1 MMGVRCEKC
10 GHENDAK
17 FHFCGMCGEP
27 LPSVPWQKED
37 TSDGLEPPSNL
48 PSSVLFPPTGELDT
62 ADRAAYLLS
71 DEEEDHPRHT
81 GRLYLALVLLIIS
94 LVLLAIHWRQ
104 YAHGW
109 LTAYVARS
117 AATNPDEG
125 TNEGREAPVPVA
137 TPSSPSPPAQPPSKA
152 PEKSSKLSSGVS
164 VVPSP
169 ESVPV
174 SSVRLPA
181 DLPGQ
186 DPASPA
192 SQQEP
197 SAQTAA
203 NPTLAATTSSPS
215 RAKAEATQRAT
226 HSAPADAAQP
236 IAGESPATQGER
248 YLYGNG
254 VPQDCA
260 LARKNLAIAAERK
273 NSRALT
279 LMGTMYATG
288 HCAPR
293 DLPTAYNWFARAL
306 RADPANHH
314 VEDELSLIWKQMTP
328 SEKQLALKK

>member
-17 FHFCGMCGEP
+17 FLFCGMCGEP
-27 LPSVPWQKED
+27 MPSVPWQEKD
-37 TSDGLEPPSNL
+37 TSNGAEPPSNL
-48 PSSVLFPPTGELDT
+48 PSRLVFPPTGELDT

-104 YAHGW
+104 YAHSW
-109 LTAYVARS
+109 LSSYVARS
-117 AATNPDEG
+117 AVTNPDEE
-125 TNEGREAPVPVA
+125 TNDAGDAPAPVA
-137 TPSSPSPPAQPPSKA
+137 IPSSPSPPVKPPSKA
-152 PEKSSKLSSGVS
+152 LEKSSKQSPVTSTL
-164 VVPSP
+164 PSA

-186 DPASPA
+186 NPASPA

-197 SAQTAA
+197 SVQTAA
-203 NPTLAATTSSPS
+203 NISPAATTSTPT
-215 RAKAEATQRAT
+215 RAKPETTEEATQP
-226 HSAPADAAQP
+226 APADTAQS
-236 IAGESPATQGER
+236 IANESPAAQGER

-293 DLPTAYNWFARAL
+293 DLPTAYNWFAQAL
-306 RADPANHH
+306 RTDPSNRRI
-314 VEDELSLIWKQMTP
+314 EDDLSLIWKQMTP
-328 SEKQLALKK
+328 SEKQIALKK